1 MAAETLLT
9 RIFNYIKESVVIKRL
24 EWQRVGNKYWSPVQA
39 GTGFLEKL
47 LTFLLLDYRMC
58 LKQTAAEIFE
68 SSFVACA

>member
-24 EWQRVGNKYWSPVQA
+24 EWQRVGNKNWSPVQA
-39 GTGFLEKL
+39 GTGFLAKL

-58 LKQTAAEIFE
+58 LKQQQPKFWRAHL
-68 SSFVACA
+68 

>member
-24 EWQRVGNKYWSPVQA
+24 EWLRVGNKYWSPVQA

-47 LTFLLLDYRMC
+47 LTFYYLITGCALS
-58 LKQTAAEIFE
+58 KQQPKFLRAHL
-68 SSFVACA
+68 